1 MKPMTYFKNN
11 ERGFTLVE
19 IMIVVAIIGI
29 MAAIAIPNLLR
40 ARLNAHENSIR
51 ADLKTFSSANESYR
65 AAQATPTYSPDIA
78 TLITPATGPGYIDSS
93 WAGGTKDGFTLT
105 YSVAAAPASTYAL
118 LATPEISGVTAN
130 NTFCVDQTGA
140 IVGSTSDGSANVP
153 TGPNTGCVG
162 GSALGG

>member
-1 MKPMTYFKNN
+1 MLNIKNTQ
-11 ERGFTLVE
+11 RGFTLVE

-29 MAAIAIPNLLR
+29 MAAVAIPNLLR

-78 TLITPATGPGYIDSS
+78 TLITPATGPGYIDAS
-93 WAGGTKDGFTLT
+93 WASGVKDGFTLA
-105 YSVAAAPASTYAL
+105 YAVPAAPATTYAM
-118 LATPEISGVTAN
+118 LAAPEISGVTAN

-140 IVGSTSDGSANVP
+140 IVSSTSDGGANVP
-153 TGPNTGCVG
+153 TGADTGCAG
-162 GSALGG
+162 GLVLSS